1 MKEKR
6 PISVDVE
13 PCGAVSILT
22 RTERFR
28 KEPGS
33 ASWACVPDYLP
44 DTSETLATSALLE
57 YSYWLYAPSASMS
70 TSHDVMV
77 KLVKQTH
84 PSSLLGLEWK
94 VSDCCLCT
102 PFCTVTLT
110 SQCENEGNT
119 LGDWPRCGLNKGGS
133 FWKHV
138 DFCCIC
144 HDRKINTNCTAMG
157 IQWPSLPMYP
167 VSP

>member
-1 MKEKR
+1 MLNH
-6 PISVDVE
+6 VE
-13 PCGAVSILT
+13 QW
-22 RTERFR
+22 
-28 KEPGS
+28 
-33 ASWACVPDYLP
+33 ASWQGQRGSGKSQAQLHGHVCLTTYQTPVKLWLPVLVPFLQ
-44 DTSETLATSALLE
+44 LLE

-133 FWKHV
+133 SWKHV